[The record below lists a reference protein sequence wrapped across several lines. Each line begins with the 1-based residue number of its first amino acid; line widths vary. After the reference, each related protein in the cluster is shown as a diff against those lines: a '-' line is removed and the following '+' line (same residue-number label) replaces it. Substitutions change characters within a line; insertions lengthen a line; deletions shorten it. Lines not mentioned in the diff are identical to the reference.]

1 MIMLVTFVDYWKFLR
16 LMLVLPIKQQMCPAD
31 FHHHQYQSSE
41 PHHVHLARVH
51 YCCVTGDRNLNCAV
65 YTVSNVA
72 DDDANTYI
80 YYTFIIL
87 HYTVRISLFTRPRAP
102 PRFRDASS
110 SGAGLILVTTTI
122 SVLRSCRVVSLRRQH
137 VELFILCDA
146 EQSMTMMFQHQQQ
159 QQRRR
164 RRRLAHV
171 CVCTLHA
178 EMLNRQ

>member
-1 MIMLVTFVDYWKFLR
+1 
-16 LMLVLPIKQQMCPAD
+16 MLVLPIKQQMCPAD

-41 PHHVHLARVH
+41 PHHVHRARVH

-102 PRFRDASS
+102 LP
-110 SGAGLILVTTTI
+110 G
-122 SVLRSCRVVSLRRQH
+122 RVVVGRRSHSSDHHNQ
-137 VELFILCDA
+137 CA
-146 EQSMTMMFQHQQQ
+146 S
-159 QQRRR
+159 
-164 RRRLAHV
+164 
-171 CVCTLHA
+171 
-178 EMLNRQ
+178 